1 MPSRPVPELP
11 LFPAG
16 APGSVCGQIERWAHD
31 QGYRQLV
38 GLDEA
43 GRGPLAGPVVAAA
56 VALPHPCPID
66 GIDDSKRL
74 DAGER
79 EALFVLIHEHAL
91 AVGVSAAEPAE
102 IDEIN
107 ILRASLAAMSRA
119 WAQVAARRSELRGAL
134 VAVDGNQPAPLPR
147 GIEQRTFVKG
157 DARSLNIAAASIVA
171 KVTRD
176 RRMVAYHQDW
186 PVYGFDRHKGYPT
199 VAHREAIRVHGPCAI
214 HRRSFSMPSP
224 DDPPITR

>member
-1 MPSRPVPELP
+1 MPSRTAPDLP

-16 APGSVCGQIERWAHD
+16 ASRYVCGQIESWARD
-31 QGYRQLV
+31 QGYGQLV

-56 VALPHPCPID
+56 VALPDPCPIE

-74 DAGER
+74 DEARR
-79 EALFVLIHEHAL
+79 EALYELIFEHAL

-107 ILRASLAAMSRA
+107 ILRASLAAMARA
-119 WAQVAARRSELRGAL
+119 WAQVVEAQAALRGAL
-134 VAVDGNQPAPLPR
+134 VAVDGNQQAPLPR
-147 GIEQRTFVKG
+147 GVEQRTFVKG
-157 DARSLNIAAASIVA
+157 DARSLNIAAASIIA

-176 RRMVAYHQDW
+176 RRMVAYHQEW

-199 VAHREAIRVHGPCAI
+199 VVHREAVRVHGPCPI
-214 HRRSFSMPSP
+214 HRRSFRLPSP